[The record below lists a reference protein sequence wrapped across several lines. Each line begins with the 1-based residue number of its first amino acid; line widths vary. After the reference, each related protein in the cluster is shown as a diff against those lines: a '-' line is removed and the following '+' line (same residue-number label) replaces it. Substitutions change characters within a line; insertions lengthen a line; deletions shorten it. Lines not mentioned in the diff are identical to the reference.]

1 MEEEIIKNFKKSI
14 AIDEGIMVTISDT
27 AVKKIKS
34 IIAEED
40 PSLKLRV
47 FVQGGGCSGLSYKMD
62 FDNEE
67 KPGDQFFEDQGI
79 RLALDMKSFLYLA
92 GTELDF
98 SDGLNG
104 KGFNFINPNASRTC
118 GCGESFSV

>member
-1 MEEEIIKNFKKSI
+1 MELCPICLTESAISHVSSI
-14 AIDEGIMVTISDT
+14 LSENSD
-27 AVKKIKS
+27 VN
-34 IIAEED
+34 
-40 PSLKLRV
+40 LRLRIYV
-47 FVQGGGCSGLSYKMD
+47 SGGGCSGLSYKMD